1 MESFIVKD
9 IDVAASV
16 HVYFSEFVSSNLRL
30 HHQRQVTRIINPG
43 QVILTAPENRVF
55 RPSQV
60 TGYRWLNGVH
70 SSLMKLLIPFTQTGG
85 ENVVLP
91 TIQLFWMALITG
103 LLLLLI
109 P

>member
-1 MESFIVKD
+1 MENSVRRLKIFVGQSHVTKSFIVKD

-70 SSLMKLLIPFTQTGG
+70 CPFMELLIP
-85 ENVVLP
+85 L
-91 TIQLFWMALITG
+91 A
-103 LLLLLI
+103 
-109 P
+109 